1 MILLGQRLVGAPLMF
16 KTEKAQLRVQPEV
29 FRHNCQIEVW
39 RRGHPECIKTHHWKE
54 DKGDHGKVQE
64 RDPIVDQGKIQEK
77 GLTEDQRKVLHKLHV
92 EDRLEDQKKGHL
104 GDQKKGHP
112 EDQGI
117 VHQGD
122 QEKDHHEG
130 QEKGHLADR
139 KKGHLGD
146 QGKGHLK
153 DQEKGHQEDQ
163 GKHHRGGQEKDH
175 QDLKSL
181 SKSTRF
187 GRQEIRSTE
196 SPERVLRIIFPE
208 AIFPVL

>member
-1 MILLGQRLVGAPLMF
+1 MF
-16 KTEKAQLRVQPEV
+16 KTERAQLRVQLEGITI
-29 FRHNCQIEVW
+29 RHNCPIEVW
-39 RRGHPECIKTHHWKE
+39 RRGHPECQRTHHWKE

-92 EDRLEDQKKGHL
+92 KDRLEEKG
-104 GDQKKGHP
+104 
-112 EDQGI
+112 
-117 VHQGD
+117 HQGD

-146 QGKGHLK
+146 QGKGHLEDQGKGHLK

-163 GKHHRGGQEKDH
+163 GKHQRGGQEKDH

-208 AIFPVL
+208 AIFPAL

>member
-16 KTEKAQLRVQPEV
+16 KTETAQLRAQLEH
-29 FRHNCQIEVW
+29 RHNCQIEVW
-39 RRGHPECIKTHHWKE
+39 RRGHPECQRTLHWKE

-64 RDPIVDQGKIQEK
+64 RDPIEDQGKIQER

-92 EDRLEDQKKGHL
+92 QDRLE
-104 GDQKKGHP
+104 DQKKGHP
-112 EDQGI
+112 EDQGN
-117 VHQGD
+117 VHLTD

-130 QEKGHLADR
+130 QEKGHLADQ
-139 KKGHLGD
+139 KIGHLGD

-153 DQEKGHQEDQ
+153 DQEKGHQGDQ
-163 GKHHRGGQEKDH
+163 GKHHRGGREKDH

-181 SKSTRF
+181 SKSIRS
-187 GRQEIRSTE
+187 GHQEIRSTE

-208 AIFPVL
+208 AIFPAL